1 MWSFHDV
8 EIWQADLFNLENY
21 AIITNWIAIHAR
33 YLFTYKTKLH
43 AERIFKL
50 TKFILLRV

>member
-8 EIWQADLFNLENY
+8 KTWQAYLFNLENY
-21 AIITNWIAIHAR
+21 AIIKNWIVTHAR

-43 AERIFKL
+43 VEHIFKL